1 MKALLLSALIALPAA
16 AEPQQ
21 NIPVA
26 AQKYAPV
33 DGAVAVPLTLDNAYF
48 RNPGNPAYDFWALAS
63 FYIPQRN
70 GASCSSAA
78 AAMALNA
85 LLNARR
91 ERTDSEENIAE
102 AGLVGKVAGIK
113 WSGLASAEGFE
124 GRHGL
129 TLDQLAAGIEEAAGA
144 YGAAGVT
151 VGSVAVS
158 SPTAAAL
165 DKFRRTLA
173 GNERSP
179 DDIMLLHFAQDAL
192 TGAAGGPY
200 AHISP
205 VGAYNERTRRV
216 LIFDVDRQWYEPYWA
231 SDIQVLKAMAVKTK
245 SFGHGGYV
253 TLKKSAGAPVPK

>member
-1 MKALLLSALIALPAA
+1 MKALLLLALISLPAA
-16 AEPQQ
+16 AEPPQYLA
-21 NIPVA
+21 VA

-63 FYIPQRN
+63 FYVPQRN
-70 GASCSSAA
+70 GSSCSSAA

-85 LLNARR
+85 LLKARR
-91 ERTDSEENIAE
+91 ERTDSDENITE
-102 AGLVGKVAGIK
+102 AGLVEKVSGVKWRELAGT
-113 WSGLASAEGFE
+113 EGFE

-129 TLDQLAAGIEEAAGA
+129 TLDQLAAGLKEALGA
-144 YGAAGVT
+144 YGAEGVT
-151 VGSVAVS
+151 VSSVAVS

-192 TGAAGGPY
+192 TAASGGPY
-200 AHISP
+200 PHISP
-205 VGAYNERTRRV
+205 VGAYDERTRRV

-231 SDIQVLKAMAVKTK
+231 SDIQVLKAMAAKTAA
-245 SFGHGGYV
+245 FGHGGYI
-253 TLKKSAGAPVPK
+253 TLRKSGGEPLPQ